1 MSTCK
6 YPIYIITNTEDLVT
20 RFTESKIFYD
30 ENNRGRLRAPLH
42 LAKSEME
49 AIEHAKKNY
58 DKSQWVLL
66 VAPGHV
72 FTGGFWEQFSE
83 LIAGRKDVGLIGHLM
98 PDRTEPVIHNQAI
111 AVNLQAVTLP
121 IDIDTSFRFSL
132 FKTLRGYPLEIY
144 QDKEFFVEAL
154 CKNILYNNYSII
166 NWPDSIQEHKVNF
179 YKKEHADLEFQL
191 DSRTIEDSQEERKQ
205 LIVNSSIGALER
217 NKKILWI
224 VNNRLPDQPVNVDH
238 LIVPASGLY
247 WLSNPSKKITVV
259 DYNPTQLEF
268 AQDLWNQKPNNLVD
282 WIADWVETHDCY
294 PNLMHE
300 GQPSL
305 QDLDL
310 CVGGVELNYDKEVEF
325 LELDV
330 IKDYR
335 KLFDFKQSTIWL
347 SNIAYYEPNLLMY
360 GVGQIEKIKSELAD
374 NQITVLDDNFGVTH
388 GWV

>member
-6 YPIYIITNTEDLVT
+6 YPVYIITSTEDLVT

-42 LAKSEME
+42 LARNEL
-49 AIEHAKKNY
+49 AAVEHAKKNY
-58 DKSQWVLL
+58 EKSPWILL
-66 VAPGHV
+66 VSPGHV
-72 FTGGFWEQFSE
+72 FTSGFWEQFNE

-111 AVNLQAVTLP
+111 AINLNAVTLP
-121 IDIDTSFRFSL
+121 IEVGINFRFSL

-144 QDKEFFVEAL
+144 QEKEFFVEAL
-154 CKNILYNNYSII
+154 CKNILANNYSVI
-166 NWPDSIQEHKVNF
+166 NWPDSIQEYKVNF
-179 YKKEHADLEFQL
+179 YKKEHVNLEFQL
-191 DSRTIEDSQEERKQ
+191 DSKTVEDSQEERKQ
-205 LIVNSSIGALER
+205 TIVKSSIGALDR

-224 VNNRLPDQPVNVDH
+224 VNNRIPDVEIVVDH
-238 LIVPASGLY
+238 LIVPASGLF

-259 DYNPTQLEF
+259 DYNPIQLEF
-268 AQDLWNQKPNNLVD
+268 AKDLWQQRPDNLINWIVD
-282 WIADWVETHDCY
+282 WVDSHDCY

-300 GQPSL
+300 GKPSL

-310 CVGGVELNYDKEVEF
+310 LINGVDLNYNKEVEF
-325 LELDV
+325 VELDV

-335 KLFDFKQSTIWL
+335 RLFDYKHSTIWL
-347 SNIAYYEPNLLMY
+347 SNIAYYEPNLLLY
-360 GVGQIEKIKSELAD
+360 GVGKIEQIKKELQD
-374 NQITVLDDNFGVTH
+374 NHITVLDDNFGVTH